1 MSTPVPPPAETQP
14 KDPFDLL
21 VEVVPLH
28 IWVSLS
34 ALTIMLLLG
43 LVLFRS
49 PAPAS
54 SSASVAAETQEGRI
68 IAVLSTESRST
79 GDAESNVQRVLVEI
93 TRGSER
99 GKQVEIEYGDHMI
112 AAASTQLHQGD
123 RVLVEHSGDGP
134 FGDRYFVSDF
144 VRLPALLALILVFAA
159 LTVTVGQWTGLRALV
174 SIGFSVLAL
183 AGFFIPGFTSG
194 YDPLLVAV
202 VGSILLMT
210 STQYLIYK
218 WRWKTHTALLGM
230 IISLLLACAATLLFG
245 RLVHLTGLGSED
257 AVILLQLSHVKIDA
271 QGLLWAG
278 ILIGAVGVLDDV
290 AVGQASATFELKRA
304 NPDLGWR
311 ELFRSVMV
319 IGRDHIASLVN
330 TLLLAYVGASLPLF
344 LLLTTQN
351 PSLGATLNREFLA
364 EEIVR
369 TLVGSLVLIAAVPI
383 TSLIASL
390 VADSRLASS
399 ELRAQP
405 EPSDQTTDAG
415 QHDVENEEGGV

>member
-1 MSTPVPPPAETQP
+1 MSAPVPPTAETQP

-28 IWVSLS
+28 IWVSLG
-34 ALTIMLLLG
+34 ALVVMLLLG
-43 LVLFRS
+43 LVLFRAPT
-49 PAPAS
+49 PAQ
-54 SSASVAAETQEGRI
+54 SSASVAAETQEGRVV
-68 IAVLSTESRST
+68 AVLSTESRST
-79 GDAESNVQRVLVEI
+79 GDTTSNVQRVLVEI
-93 TRGSER
+93 THGRER
-99 GKQVEIEYGDHMI
+99 GKQVEIEYGDHLI
-112 AAASTQLHQGD
+112 AAASTQLRQGD
-123 RVLVEHSGDGP
+123 RVLVEQGGEGP

-144 VRLPALLALILVFAA
+144 VRLPALLVLILVFAA

-183 AGFFIPGFTSG
+183 AGFFIPGFMSG

-218 WRWKTHTALLGM
+218 WRWKTHTSLLGM
-230 IISLLLACAATLLFG
+230 IISLVLASAVTLLFG
-245 RLVHLTGLGSED
+245 RLIHLTGLGSED

-311 ELFRSVMV
+311 ELFRRAMV
-319 IGRDHIASLVN
+319 VGRDHIASLVN

-344 LLLTTQN
+344 LLLASQS
-351 PSLGATLNREFLA
+351 PSLGVTLNREFLA

-383 TSLIASL
+383 TSLIAGL
-390 VADSRLASS
+390 VADSRLAIN
-399 ELRAQP
+399 ELQTQP
-405 EPSDQTTDAG
+405 ESSGQAIDVVQSEDARAP
-415 QHDVENEEGGV
+415 